1 MKIESKKVGTT
12 LTITMEGRLDTV
24 TTPDLEQELK
34 SQLDGTTELILDFG
48 GVGFVS
54 SAGLRTILWAQ
65 KQMPNKSGITLKNVN
80 ENVREVFVLTGLN
93 GILNI
98 E

>member
-1 MKIESKKVGTT
+1 MKIESKKNGTT

-24 TTPDLEQELK
+24 TTPDLEMELK
-34 SQLDGTTELILDFG
+34 SQLEGVTELILDFG
-48 GVGFVS
+48 GVGFIS

-65 KQMPNKSGITLKNVN
+65 KQIPDKNGVTLKNVN
-80 ENVREVFVLTGLN
+80 ENVREVFELTGLN
-93 GILNI
+93 DILNI

>member
-1 MKIESKKVGTT
+1 MKIESQKKGTT
-12 LTITMEGRLDTV
+12 LTITLEGRLDTI
-24 TTPDLEQELK
+24 TTPDLEDELK
-34 SQLDGTTELILDFG
+34 SQLGGVIELILDFG
-48 GVGFVS
+48 GVGFIS

-80 ENVREVFVLTGLN
+80 ENVREVFVLTGLD
-93 GILNI
+93 GVLNI